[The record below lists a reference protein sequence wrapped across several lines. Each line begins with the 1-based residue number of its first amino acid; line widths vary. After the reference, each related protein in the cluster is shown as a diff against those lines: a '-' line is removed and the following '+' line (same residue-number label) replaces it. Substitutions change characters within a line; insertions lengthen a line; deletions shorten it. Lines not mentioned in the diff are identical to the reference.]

1 MTTPIF
7 IAPCGWDGLGVSQ
20 RQAIERLATDDSV
33 WVAPTEGTQPSGFR
47 YEPLTQLRPLELWA
61 LWLLDIDSPVLVA
74 AHPSAEPVAIS
85 RRYPIALIDTS
96 ETSKDDRLVALA
108 MRSSAVAVPAGHPL
122 VLAVNSECLI
132 DIDAETQSWPDVS
145 AQPDRSPYHEI

>member
-47 YEPLTQLRPLELWA
+47 YEPLTAATSRA
-61 LWLLDIDSPVLVA
+61 LGTLSDIDSPVLVA
-74 AHPSAEPVAIS
+74 AHPSRSLWQSVAGTPS
-85 RRYPIALIDTS
+85 R
-96 ETSKDDRLVALA
+96 
-108 MRSSAVAVPAGHPL
+108 
-122 VLAVNSECLI
+122 
-132 DIDAETQSWPDVS
+132 
-145 AQPDRSPYHEI
+145 